1 MAVVTNPRL
10 AVRKMTRSDLRR
22 VRNIERA
29 AYADAWPRTTFER
42 ELRNGL
48 AHYFVAVELPPED
61 GDGTRPPRGPLSP
74 LRWLVGLGGTR
85 DRVVGFA
92 GVWFTVDQLHLVTIA
107 VDPRYES
114 RGIGQRLLL
123 ECFALAKRSELRT
136 IALEVRPSN
145 ARALRLYDHFGFQ
158 RAGRLTNYY
167 ANNGED
173 ALAMV
178 APDLDDQAF
187 DQHIRRL
194 RAQHRRL
201 YGEAFAAYPESE
213 TPSPA
218 DVPGVDI
225 APGTD

>member
-1 MAVVTNPRL
+1 MAIATSLRL
-10 AVRKMTRSDLRR
+10 AVRKMTRSDLRQ

-29 AYADAWPRTTFER
+29 AYADAWPQTTFER
-42 ELRNGL
+42 ELSNGL

-61 GDGTRPPRGPLSP
+61 GDGTRPPRGPLAP

-85 DRVVGFA
+85 DRIVGFA

-107 VDPRYES
+107 VHPRYES

-145 ARALRLYDHFGFQ
+145 ARALRLYDRFGFE

-178 APDLDDQAF
+178 TPDLDDQTF
-187 DQHIRRL
+187 DQHIRSL
-194 RAQHRRL
+194 RAQHRQL
-201 YGEAFAAYPESE
+201 YGEAFAAYAESE
-213 TPSPA
+213 APSPA
-218 DVPGVDI
+218 APGVDV
-225 APGTD
+225 ASGAD